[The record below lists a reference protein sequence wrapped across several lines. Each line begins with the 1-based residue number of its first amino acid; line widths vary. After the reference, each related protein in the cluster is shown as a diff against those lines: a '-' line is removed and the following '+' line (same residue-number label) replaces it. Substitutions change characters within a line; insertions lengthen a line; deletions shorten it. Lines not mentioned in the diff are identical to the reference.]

1 MLIEIWRNAI
11 VREGV
16 ERGRSLKELS
26 DETGLSE
33 EDVVQREI
41 ELNLIV
47 QQPLQPGQSGASQHS
62 KI

>member
-11 VREGV
+11 LCEGV
-16 ERGRSLKELS
+16 ERGRSLQELS

-33 EDVVQREI
+33 EEVVQREV

-47 QQPLQPGQSGASQHS
+47 QPAGEASRQVHY
-62 KI
+62 

>member
-11 VREGV
+11 LCEGV

-33 EDVVQREI
+33 EEVVQREV

-47 QQPLQPGQSGASQHS
+47 RPAGEASRQVHH
-62 KI
+62 